1 MKSRNIPTFFLI
13 FVPKSSIIIKGV
25 KTLEKRGMY
34 MKKRKVLKGKVQNV
48 IRDIIVFQA
57 GIMFINVLALNV
69 YDIKFNAIN
78 TINTISMIVL
88 CVIYLKFYND
98 KA

>member
-1 MKSRNIPTFFLI
+1 
-13 FVPKSSIIIKGV
+13 
-25 KTLEKRGMY
+25 
-34 MKKRKVLKGKVQNV
+34 MKKRKVLKGKVQKA

-57 GIMFINVLALNV
+57 GIMFMNVLALNV
-69 YDIKFNAIN
+69 YNIKFNAIN
-78 TINTISMIVL
+78 TINAIIMIVL